1 MCYYY
6 YYYYYVI
13 ITCHII
19 IIIIIRLLLK
29 QLLVAA
35 KPHNMNHH
43 NINNNINDNNYNV
56 FSTNNNL
63 EAPLKSALRSLY
75 TIIKHE
81 YTELARLQLASV
93 PPSALLAHPFVHVT
107 IDGND
112 MFTVHTVLW
121 TAMHMASGIAGAINA
136 DTESFN
142 AGGLS
147 HGHVRAVFGPDYDAS
162 TTFVSRDMVMA
173 RVKQMHAVIIAFSA

>member
-1 MCYYY
+1 M
-6 YYYYYVI
+6 
-13 ITCHII
+13 
-19 IIIIIRLLLK
+19 
-29 QLLVAA
+29 
-35 KPHNMNHH
+35 
-43 NINNNINDNNYNV
+43 
-56 FSTNNNL
+56 
-63 EAPLKSALRSLY
+63 
-75 TIIKHE
+75 
-81 YTELARLQLASV
+81 
-93 PPSALLAHPFVHVT
+93 PPALLAHPFVHVT

-173 RVKQMHAVIIAFSA
+173 RVKQMHAVIIACSA